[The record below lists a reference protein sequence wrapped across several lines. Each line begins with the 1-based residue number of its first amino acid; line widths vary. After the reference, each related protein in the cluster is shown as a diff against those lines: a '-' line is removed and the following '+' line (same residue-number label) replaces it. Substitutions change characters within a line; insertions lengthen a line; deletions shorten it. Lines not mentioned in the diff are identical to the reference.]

1 MQPNSL
7 TTTYLG
13 HHISIAAAEW
23 GYLAEI
29 TVPGSEDCLV
39 AANYSVSRALDDAFD
54 VIDGRISHR
63 PSALLRVTR
72 SR

>member
-13 HHISIAAAEW
+13 HRIHIAPAEW

-29 TVPGSEDCLV
+29 TVPGSEDRLV
-39 AANYSVSRALDDAFD
+39 AANSSAFRALDDAFEM
-54 VIDGRISHR
+54 IDAHLQGAVRSAD
-63 PSALLRVTR
+63 PSEA
-72 SR
+72 